1 MSALKMYVDFLLHVA
16 KESGYH
22 YGRPQPPSP
31 EIRDPSN
38 FLQAVFVILGKE
50 NYTTREGV
58 EQVMDSLF
66 SLPPMAPLLEDAAA
80 TTFQEKFIEHYLPYC
95 TPLFQ
100 SYWDHIIIPAWTQL
114 RDIQRA
120 IALSNEA
127 NATAN
132 TDPWTDLSGN
142 SISSSNST
150 CSNSWTGNVSAE

>member
-1 MSALKMYVDFLLHVA
+1 MSALKMYVDFLLHVS

-22 YGRPQPPSP
+22 FGRPQPPAP
-31 EIRDPSN
+31 EIRDPTN

-50 NYTTREGV
+50 NYTTREGI

-66 SLPPMAPLLEDAAA
+66 SLPPMAPLLEDVAAA
-80 TTFQEKFIEHYLPYC
+80 AFQEKFITNYLPYC

-120 IALSNEA
+120 ITLSNEA
-127 NATAN
+127 AAAAAAN

-142 SISSSNST
+142 SISSSNSY
-150 CSNSWTGNVSAE
+150 SA

>member
-1 MSALKMYVDFLLHVA
+1 MSALKMYVDFLLGVA

-22 YGRPQPPSP
+22 YGRPQPSPGP

-38 FLQAVFVILGKE
+38 FLQALFVILGKE

-80 TTFQEKFIEHYLPYC
+80 VAFQEKFTENYLPFC

-100 SYWDHIIIPAWTQL
+100 SYWNHIILPAWGQL
-114 RDIQRA
+114 RDIQRT
-120 IALSNEA
+120 ITLSKEA
-127 NATAN
+127 AATICTTTSN
-132 TDPWTDLSGN
+132 TT
-142 SISSSNST
+142 SNST
-150 CSNSWTGNVSAE
+150 SSCNSWSGNVSAE